1 MDPKETTLP
10 PAAFV
15 NLLRVGFNPGEF
27 YLTFAQLAQGSSGG
41 AHLVSSLVT
50 SPARAKAMLS
60 ALSESV
66 ERYEERFGEI
76 AEHAPDADGAASP
89 EKVERTAAGAAK
101 PPQIKRAAR
110 G

>member
-1 MDPKETTLP
+1 MDPKGNAMP
-10 PAAFV
+10 PAAYV
-15 NLLRVGFNPGEF
+15 NLLRIGFNPGEF
-27 YLTFAQLAQGSSGG
+27 YLTFAQLAQGGSDG

-50 SPARAKAMLS
+50 SPARAKAILS

-76 AEHAPDADGAASP
+76 AEHAPDAPDAP
-89 EKVERTAAGAAK
+89 DAGKAAK
-101 PPQIKRAAR
+101 PAPVKRAAS

>member
-1 MDPKETTLP
+1 MDPKGNALP

-15 NLLRVGFNPGEF
+15 NLLRIAFNSEEF
-27 YLTFAQLAQGSSGG
+27 YLNFAQLTQVGSDG

-50 SPARAKAMLS
+50 SPARAKAILR

-76 AEHAPDADGAASP
+76 DEPTSAEDAVARPDRARQA
-89 EKVERTAAGAAK
+89 AAG
-101 PPQIKRAAR
+101 
-110 G
+110 